1 MSNYPD
7 KVVMVIERL
16 CYPLDQ
22 GRRGSA
28 FELDTSNKDKDELS
42 KTILNYFETNQQ
54 EKQLLERKVDLWK
67 QLQAHLSSQMECELI
82 VKGSTINGFGSSGC
96 DMDMSIFTNTT
107 SVKYGLLN
115 RVDRIIRKECSNFQS
130 GELIS
135 AKVPLLKMRF
145 RDPEAGTI
153 HVDLIVGNGSG
164 VRNTHLLYY
173 YSQLDPRVRPLVLAV
188 KWWAKKNGINE
199 PRYMTLSSY
208 TLTLMVIHYLQS
220 GVSPPVLPCLQEKHP
235 DVFHPGS
242 DLYNLD
248 FDDKTILCYSSVNK
262 QSIGSL
268 FTDFLKYFT
277 DSRR

>member
-1 MSNYPD
+1 
-7 KVVMVIERL
+7 
-16 CYPLDQ
+16 
-22 GRRGSA
+22 
-28 FELDTSNKDKDELS
+28 
-42 KTILNYFETNQQ
+42 
-54 EKQLLERKVDLWK
+54 
-67 QLQAHLSSQMECELI
+67 
-82 VKGSTINGFGSSGC
+82 
-96 DMDMSIFTNTT
+96 MDMSIFTNTT

-135 AKVPLLKMRF
+135 AKVSLLKMRF

-173 YSQLDPRVRPLVLAV
+173 YSQLDPRVRPLVLV